1 MSSYTRIQLTDV
13 ADAAPGLGAG
23 EVQES
28 RFAHGDLGGTTG
40 VAYHRFK
47 PGQRQ
52 LFAHRHEAAEET
64 YVVVAGSGR
73 VKLDDDVVE
82 LEPLVA
88 IRVDPPVWRAF
99 EAGPAGLQ
107 VLAFGPHHAG
117 DGEIAPG
124 WWAA

>member
-1 MSSYTRIQLTDV
+1 MSTYTRIRLTDV
-13 ADAAPGLGAG
+13 EDSAPGLGAG
-23 EVQES
+23 DVQES
-28 RFAHGDLGGTTG
+28 RFASGDLGGATG

-52 LFAHRHEAAEET
+52 TFAHRHDAAEET

-73 VKLDDDVVE
+73 VKLDDDVLD

-99 EAGPAGLQ
+99 EAGPDGLE
-107 VLAFGPHHAG
+107 VVAFGPHHEG

-124 WWAA
+124 WWAD